1 MIFLCRDRRK
11 LSEDDLDLYSLG
23 EGHPDLSI
31 SELRGIDQEL
41 SDSLNAIFVTP
52 LPEIVSNDLRKAV
65 LCSFFYENIGLFYW
79 LFLGF
84 FVNAVLMASGIYD
97 RVL

>member
-1 MIFLCRDRRK
+1 MCRDRRK

-41 SDSLNAIFVTP
+41 SASLSAIFVTP

-65 LCSFFYENIGLFYW
+65 FYYIFMRIFVCQCCFGGTFLHLIGTLFY
-79 LFLGF
+79 
-84 FVNAVLMASGIYD
+84 I
-97 RVL
+97 